1 MNSRLD
7 ELFSAEKLRENWHR
21 PVLPEYKPEPIAL
34 NLAVH
39 AHYQKLQQLLIAKY
53 SDISCLSVNF
63 DELTDA
69 INQAYP
75 LEGVNPLLD
84 AEEKQRIVGL
94 LEHLENLIW
103 AMSLSTG
110 VSE

>member
-1 MNSRLD
+1 MTSRID
-7 ELFSAEKLRENWHR
+7 ELFSAEKLRQNWHR
-21 PVLPEYKPEPIAL
+21 PVAPDHKPPAIAL
-34 NLAVH
+34 NLAIH
-39 AHYQKLQQLLIAKY
+39 AHYQKMQELLIAKY
-53 SDISCLSVNF
+53 VDISCLSVNF

-75 LEGVNPLLD
+75 LEDVSPLLD
-84 AEEKQRIVGL
+84 EEEKQRIVGL

-110 VSE
+110 GSE